1 MKKLLLIILTAA
13 VVLCGCSDPDTELNG
28 ENYDGSYNMI
38 SEGTS
43 IHVVEEEPPEEQGVY
58 IPEGMVT
65 AYASK
70 KLDDDLLDIYNTI
83 VEAVRNGEE
92 SIPMLRDASDY
103 NPLLNLAAVEQLA
116 FGHVSGRKPGD
127 YDLDTGRFS
136 VDFIY
141 RLTPE
146 EMSRMNRE
154 SEAAA
159 DEIMLGISEDMTDYE
174 KLKFFHDYLILNCES
189 SKDYEYGN
197 TVYGALV
204 EGKALCEGYSKA
216 FSYLCNRVGIENMI
230 VTGLTNEAHMWNM
243 VKVNGNWYH
252 IDVTWDKP
260 GGTLADMFPDMIMY
274 QYFMVT
280 DSVIENDHRIVT
292 ISSPPPQAL
301 STNESYFHK
310 EGFYVADSSDIESV
324 MENAFRKAVAEKSNI
339 AMVKFDTNNLL
350 YSVINDVVDAGENDG
365 DFLKDIIDGI
375 SAENNV
381 KLNISWTDF
390 YSKYRILVFIIEYS
404 E

>member
-1 MKKLLLIILTAA
+1 MKKLLLIILAAA
-13 VVLCGCSDPDTELNG
+13 VVLCGCSDSDTELNG

-43 IHVVEEEPPEEQGVY
+43 IHVIEEDSPEEQGVY

-70 KLDDDLLDIYNTI
+70 KLDKELLDIYNTI
-83 VEAVRNGEE
+83 VEAVKNGEE
-92 SIPMLRDASDY
+92 SIPMIRDASDY

-127 YDLDTGRFS
+127 YDLDTGHFS
-136 VDFIY
+136 VDFMY
-141 RLTPE
+141 RLTVE

-159 DEIMLGISEDMTDYE
+159 DEIMLSISEDMSDYE
-174 KLKFFHDYLILNCES
+174 KLKAFHDHLILNCES
-189 SKDYEYGN
+189 SRDYEYAN

-216 FSYLCNRVGIENMI
+216 FSYLCNRAGIENMI

-252 IDVTWDKP
+252 VDVTWDKP
-260 GGTLADMFPDMIMY
+260 GGTFADMFPDMIMY

-280 DSVIENDHRIVT
+280 DSVIENDHQIVT

-310 EGFYVADSSDIESV
+310 EGFYITKSSEIESV
-324 MENAFRKAVAEKSNI
+324 MENAFRKAVTERNNI
-339 AMVKFDTNNLL
+339 AMVKFDTNNLM

-365 DFLKDIIDGI
+365 DFLKDIIDEI
-375 SAENNV
+375 SDENNV
-381 KLNISWTDF
+381 KLNIGWTDF